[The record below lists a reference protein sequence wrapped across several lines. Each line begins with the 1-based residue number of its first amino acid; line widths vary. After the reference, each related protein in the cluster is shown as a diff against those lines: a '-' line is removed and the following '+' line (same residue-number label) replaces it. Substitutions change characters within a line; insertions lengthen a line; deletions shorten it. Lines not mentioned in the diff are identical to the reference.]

1 MGVGAEET
9 SAQASVVAAAAE
21 QVTRNLQTV
30 AAATEEMTASI
41 AEIAKKPAPLRRSA
55 RGPSSGPESPVSR
68 WITSAGAGPRLA
80 KS

>member
-9 SAQASVVAAAAE
+9 SAQANVVAAAAE

-41 AEIAKKPAPLRRSA
+41 GEISKNASAAAGVAAMAVERAQVGQRR
-55 RGPSSGPESPVSR
+55 R
-68 WITSAGAGPRLA
+68 
-80 KS
+80 